1 MSDNA
6 FSGELPQ
13 TIPGLLS
20 KSPRGMGVAYVE
32 TDPEIVTGSAR
43 FDNNALVGGIPPA
56 FAAAEGLSEFF
67 TFGCVVNWPSFL
79 SYCV

>member
-1 MSDNA
+1 MLFRGSC
-6 FSGELPQ
+6 
-13 TIPGLLS
+13 
-20 KSPRGMGVAYVE
+20 PRQYLVCLVSHPEEWGVAYLE